1 MVAAVP
7 FIWQMTDSFCALGL
21 GMVLAVLYDILR
33 LFLPATKPV
42 VFFCDFF
49 ICVFSAAVVFS
60 YAVSLSKSGV
70 LRWYIVLGTALGY
83 IGYLAVLAPF
93 TGKLRRML
101 HFVVSLPF
109 RLFWRYICHPAGA
122 FIKKQGKAFQAKKK
136 NRMKRRKKQL
146 QKKGKV
152 LYNSN

>member
-7 FIWQMTDSFCALGL
+7 FSWQMTDLFCALGL
-21 GMVLAVLYDILR
+21 GMALAVLYDMLR
-33 LFLPATKPV
+33 LFLPGTKLI

-49 ICVFSAAVVFS
+49 ICVFSAIAVFS

-70 LRWYIVLGTALGY
+70 LRWYILLGTVLGY
-83 IGYLAVLAPF
+83 IGYMGVLAPF
-93 TGKLRRML
+93 TGKFRKIL

-109 RLFWRYICHPAGA
+109 RLCWRYICRPAGR
-122 FIKKQGKAFQAKKK
+122 FFKKRVQVLHIKKK
-136 NRMKRRKKQL
+136 NRMQRRKKQL